1 MLVTQ
6 ITVSCQTK
14 VTQLMSCCGVCC
26 GQVSFRVMLCS
37 MGCCVHVFLLFF
49 LCITLLCVLC
59 VVLLLCCVV
68 CCFGVCIMLCV
79 CGRCTS
85 DVCNAAAPSALIT
98 WPPIFLYFSH
108 RPHQQSIFDIW
119 YLITWPPIFLYFSH
133 RSHLQSIFD
142 IWYLI
147 MSPPIFF
154 YFSHRP
160 HQQSIVNLSAKLD
173 HVTFNFSNKVFTL
186 NDMIWS
192 LIIWSSVYLT
202 IKSSD
207 YQNIWSSTDPPC
219 IKTFPKAQRTRGLSS
234 AYQSYLLR
242 SYHKFKHKSWSSFI
256 FKINISNSN
265 NLNKL

>member
-1 MLVTQ
+1 M
-6 ITVSCQTK
+6 
-14 VTQLMSCCGVCC
+14 
-26 GQVSFRVMLCS
+26 F
-37 MGCCVHVFLLFF
+37 FLLFF

-147 MSPPIFF
+147 MCPPIFF

-219 IKTFPKAQRTRGLSS
+219 IKTLPKAQQTRGLSS
-234 AYQSYLLR
+234 AYQSSNTNLDQIP
-242 SYHKFKHKSWSSFI
+242 SSESPPNN
-256 FKINISNSN
+256 FKISTKNQHLYSTQKLKYWP
-265 NLNKL
+265 NLASESRPRFNLI

>member
-14 VTQLMSCCGVCC
+14 VTQLMSCCGVYC

-108 RPHQQSIFDIW
+108 R
-119 YLITWPPIFLYFSH
+119 
-133 RSHLQSIFD
+133 SHLQSIFD

-147 MSPPIFF
+147 MCPPTFF
-154 YFSHRP
+154 HFSHRP

-242 SYHKFKHKSWSSFI
+242 SYHKFKHKSHQISFSDYSPSI
-256 FKINISNSN
+256 NFKFSTKQQHHD
-265 NLNKL
+265 LT